1 MSDEGGDPACW
12 LDQVCDDCGAIHA
25 ADEPHRGKADGA
37 GGVGP
42 PLGEEAGL
50 GPRRGDNTVNLFAVT
65 AVGSDRPGIV
75 AAVTGVF
82 VEHGCN
88 LEDTSMTILRGH
100 FAMMLIVAAPAD
112 VDAEELEAALAAP
125 AAAFDLVV
133 AVRAI
138 DERTPAG
145 DSDGE
150 EWNVAVYG
158 ADRPGIVHRVA
169 TVLASSGANVVD
181 LTTRVIGE
189 PERPVYAMV
198 LDITI
203 PPDGDAGALQRAL
216 GELADELG
224 VECSLHPADA
234 DIL

>member
-1 MSDEGGDPACW
+1 VPGEVGDPACW
-12 LDQVCDDCGAIHA
+12 LDEVCDECGAIHTP
-25 ADEPHRGKADGA
+25 DEPHRQGTSAM
-37 GGVGP
+37 
-42 PLGEEAGL
+42 
-50 GPRRGDNTVNLFAVT
+50 NLFAVT

-75 AAVTGVF
+75 AAVTGAF

-112 VDAEELEAALAAP
+112 VDGEELEAALAVP

-133 AVRAI
+133 AVRPI
-138 DERTPAG
+138 DETPAV
-145 DSDGE
+145 SAEGE
-150 EWNVAVYG
+150 SWNVAVYG

-181 LTTRVIGE
+181 LTTRVIGDAD
-189 PERPVYAMV
+189 RPVYAMV

-203 PPDGDAGALQRAL
+203 PAAGDAAELQRAL
-216 GELADELG
+216 HELAAELG
-224 VECSLHPADA
+224 VECSLHPSDA